1 MITATRLHLFLAM
14 LMGLAGVATLAS
26 AAHVAA
32 STSLQTAGQML
43 LFHAPLI
50 VAVTVARRTE
60 LLADTLARIAI
71 SILILGVVLFSGDLA
86 LRALRGA
93 KLFAMAA
100 PSGGMLIMAGWVG
113 LALSALLA
121 KRR

>member
-1 MITATRLHLFLAM
+1 MITATRLHLLLAM
-14 LMGLAGVATLAS
+14 LMGLAGVAALAS

-50 VAVTVARRTE
+50 IAVTVARRTE
-60 LLADTLARIAI
+60 LLADWPARLAVTG
-71 SILILGVVLFSGDLA
+71 LILGVALFSGDLA

-100 PSGGMLIMAGWVG
+100 PAGGFLILFGWAG
-113 LALSALLA
+113 LALSAVLA

>member
-43 LFHAPLI
+43 LFHASLI
-50 VAVTVARRTE
+50 VAATVARRIE
-60 LLADTLARIAI
+60 LLADTLARIAV
-71 SILILGVVLFSGDLA
+71 SVLILGVVLFSGDLA

-100 PSGGMLIMAGWVG
+100 PSGGILIMVGWVG
-113 LALSALLA
+113 LAFSALLA
-121 KRR
+121 RRR

>member
-1 MITATRLHLFLAM
+1 MISATRLHLLLAM
-14 LMGLAGVATLAS
+14 LMGLAGVAALAS
-26 AAHVAA
+26 ATHVGA
-32 STSLQTAGQML
+32 STSLQIAGQML

-60 LLADTLARIAI
+60 LLADMMARIAV
-71 SILILGVVLFSGDLA
+71 SVLILGLVLFSGDLA

-100 PSGGMLIMAGWVG
+100 PSGGTLIMLGWVG

-121 KRR
+121 RRR